1 MADER
6 KVAKRLEGLGELTE
20 EELASTWVT
29 VELEELDLM
38 AAAELQRLQKPED
51 DSSDSDSDNDLF
63 V

>member
-6 KVAKRLEGLGELTE
+6 KVAKRLAALGELTD

-29 VELEELDLM
+29 VELEELDLI
-38 AAAELQRLQKPED
+38 AAAELQRLQEPQE
-51 DSSDSDSDNDLF
+51 DSSDPDSDKDLF